1 MTTYKTLNEDSLDFL
16 KKLLNTHSPSGYEID
31 AAKVFSNYM
40 QPFCDTVSSDILC
53 NTVAV
58 LSPKANFKVMLAAH
72 YDEVGLQVTYIDDD
86 GFIYFRPVGGIDYSS
101 LPGSMVK
108 ILSCQGHIHGIIG
121 QKPLSLRRK
130 NDGVSISKIQDL
142 WIDTGMEEV
151 DEIKSKVPIGTFV
164 AILANY
170 KFLSNHRIVS
180 KALDDK
186 IGVFIVAETMK
197 KLSKSNIAIGVY
209 GVATSQEEIGTR
221 GITTAAYQ
229 ISPKLGIICDVA
241 TASDTPN
248 SERKLYGELK
258 LGKGPGICRGA
269 DTNYNL
275 VQLIESKAREINIPY
290 QNTVGHQVAGGTDV
304 ARAQLTRN
312 GIATSLISIPNR
324 YMHSATEI
332 CDLRDIDNTIFLL
345 SETIKTLKGNENFLP
360 ISNEPSSS

>member
-1 MTTYKTLNEDSLDFL
+1 MKYRILDENSFKFL
-16 KKLLNTHSPSGYEID
+16 SRLLNTHSPSGYEFD
-31 AAKVFSNYM
+31 AAEVFSSYM
-40 QPFCDTVSSDILC
+40 QSFCDKVSTDILC

-58 LSPKANFKVMLAAH
+58 LSPEAGFKVMLAAH
-72 YDEVGLQVTYIDDD
+72 YDEVGLQVTYIDDN
-86 GFIYFRPVGGIDYSS
+86 GFIYFRSVGGIDHSS
-101 LPGSMVK
+101 LPGSVVK

-121 QKPLSLRRK
+121 QKPLPLRRQ
-130 NDGVSISKIQDL
+130 NDGVSISKIQDF
-142 WIDTGMEEV
+142 WIDTGIEEV

-164 AILANY
+164 AIQANY

-197 KLSKSNIAIGVY
+197 TLSKSDIDIGVY

-221 GITTAAYQ
+221 GVTTAAYQ
-229 ISPKLGIICDVA
+229 ISPKLGIICDA
-241 TASDTPN
+241 ANASDTPN

-269 DTNYNL
+269 DTNNKL
-275 VQLIESKAREINIPY
+275 VQFMESKAREINIPY

-312 GIATSLISIPNR
+312 GIATGLISIPNR
-324 YMHSATEI
+324 YMHSTNEI

-360 ISNEPSSS
+360 ISNEPTSS